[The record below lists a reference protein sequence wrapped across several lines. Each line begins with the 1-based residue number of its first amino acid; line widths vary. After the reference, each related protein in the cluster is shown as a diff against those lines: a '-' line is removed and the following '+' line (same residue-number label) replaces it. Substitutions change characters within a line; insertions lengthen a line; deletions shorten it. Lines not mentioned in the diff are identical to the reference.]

1 MSRSFHEY
9 GYMPRKKLE
18 QIKERIK
25 QMTIIE
31 KIEVEKIVC
40 YLIDL
45 LQCDRLMGK
54 QFDELMQVVGVDWRK
69 VKWEPL
75 MLEENY
81 TNPFM
86 F

>member
-40 YLIDL
+40 YLMDL
-45 LQCDRLMGK
+45 LQCDRLMEK
-54 QFDELMQVVGVDWRK
+54 QFDELMQVVGVDWKK

-75 MLEENY
+75 IILLCSKWD
-81 TNPFM
+81 T
-86 F
+86 